1 MYSGVFDLTKTYF
14 LIAGIAGVNPAR
26 ATTGSVTFA
35 RFEVQVALQYEFDI
49 RDIGSNF
56 STGYIPYGTHEPN
69 AYPTLIYGTE
79 VFEVN
84 DALRK
89 KVSGLNCWQ
98 SSDRPLSYFQSSTP
112 LFFLFPLLSL
122 SLSLP
127 ISLRLSNLS
136 IPTRQSPSPA
146 PPN

>member
-1 MYSGVFDLTKTYF
+1 MYSKVFDLTHTYF
-14 LIAGIAGVNPAR
+14 LIAGIAGINPAR

-49 RDIGSNF
+49 RDIGNNF

-89 KVSGLNCWQ
+89 KVSG
-98 SSDRPLSYFQSSTP
+98 
-112 LFFLFPLLSL
+112 
-122 SLSLP
+122 
-127 ISLRLSNLS
+127 
-136 IPTRQSPSPA
+136 PTYL
-146 PPN
+146 